1 MGRGRR
7 WPWVWLCAPLWLSLA
22 GCADYS
28 EVENVMVVTGI
39 AIDSA
44 EQGQLSVTLDIVNP
58 EQRPSQEEQGAATC
72 WVTPEPAG
80 EVGVGPNRT

>member
-7 WPWVWLCAPLWLSLA
+7 WPWVWLCAPLWLSQ
-22 GCADYS
+22 
-28 EVENVMVVTGI
+28 VEDMMVVTGI

-58 EQRPSQEEQGAATC
+58 EQRPSQEEQGAVHVLGGT
-72 WVTPEPAG
+72 
-80 EVGVGPNRT
+80 